1 MEPFHG
7 YTYDKDRRETKTTLG
22 KVTRET
28 AYDAWGRV
36 KAQDWKNDGSQ
47 IFHVSYEYPDSG
59 KNIIGLPTKIVNGG
73 VATEYTYDA
82 NGNITSATENRD
94 EQPSH
99 FPTELSG
106 RCRYGRCMSSQGQC

>member
-7 YTYDKDRRETKTTLG
+7 YTYDKDSRETKTTLG

-28 AYDAWGRV
+28 AYDAWGRA

-47 IFHVSYEYPDSG
+47 ISHVSYEYLDSG

-82 NGNITSATENRD
+82 NGNITSATENKKKVSYVYD
-94 EQPSH
+94 
-99 FPTELSG
+99 
-106 RCRYGRCMSSQGQC
+106 

>member
-1 MEPFHG
+1 M
-7 YTYDKDRRETKTTLG
+7 
-22 KVTRET
+22 TRET

-82 NGNITSATENRD
+82 NGNITSATENKKKVSYVYDGLNRLVRENNELLNKTITYYYD
-94 EQPSH
+94 EGGNLR
-99 FPTELSG
+99 EE
-106 RCRYGRCMSSQGQC
+106 RE

>member
-1 MEPFHG
+1 MRGRDGTVPSI
-7 YTYDKDRRETKTTLG
+7 TRMTKTTVRQKTTLG

-59 KNIIGLPTKIVNGG
+59 KNIIGLPTKIVNRG

-82 NGNITSATENRD
+82 NGNITSATENKKKV
-94 EQPSH
+94 S
-99 FPTELSG
+99 
-106 RCRYGRCMSSQGQC
+106 YI